1 MIKKKEF
8 FLMNEIL
15 CFNQEP
21 KMEIFPADLAD
32 FAEGIIEIILF
43 FLMVFLPSS
52 HFQTS
57 KRLLLWSK

>member
-32 FAEGIIEIILF
+32 FAKGIIEIILF
-43 FLMVFLPSS
+43 F
-52 HFQTS
+52 
-57 KRLLLWSK
+57 